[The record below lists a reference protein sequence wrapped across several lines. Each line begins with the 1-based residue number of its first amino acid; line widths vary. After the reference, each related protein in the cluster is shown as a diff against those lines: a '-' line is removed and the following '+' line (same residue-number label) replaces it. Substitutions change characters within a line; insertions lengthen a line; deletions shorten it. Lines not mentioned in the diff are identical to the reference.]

1 MIIIYFIID
10 YIVMF
15 LLPINTYFIVWNI
28 EKNKIFNVFIVG
40 IIIDILYR
48 KLLLFT
54 CFLLIVYFIFKKI
67 KIKNKY
73 RLLKNIIVYVIIMIL
88 LNIM

>member
-15 LLPINTYFIVWNI
+15 LLPIKTCLIVWNI
-28 EKNKIFNVFIVG
+28 ENNKVFDVFVVG
-40 IIIDILYR
+40 IIIDVFYR
-48 KLLLFT
+48 KFLLFT
-54 CFLLIVYFIFKKI
+54 SFLLILYFVFWKI

-73 RLLKNIIVYVIIMIL
+73 KLLKNIIVYIMMLVL
-88 LNIM
+88 LNII